1 MFTKL
6 VRQFK
11 TNGKTIMKNK
21 KQIYGYDRLELQ
33 VAHNE
38 YNKPS
43 KWIDLLMY
51 VLGILL
57 GALAYKLIW

>member
-6 VRQFK
+6 VRQIK

-38 YNKPS
+38 YNKAS

>member
-33 VAHNE
+33 IAHNE
-38 YNKPS
+38 YNKAS

>member
-6 VRQFK
+6 VRRFK

-38 YNKPS
+38 YNKAS

>member
-6 VRQFK
+6 VRQIK
-11 TNGKTIMKNK
+11 TNGKTIMKDK

-38 YNKPS
+38 YNKAS